1 MAGQRQQPRRAAR
14 AARRIGQ
21 ALLATALGLAWTLP
35 AHAEAAPPDPIDK
48 TMQHCLARA
57 DRSSAAGQVQ
67 CTDEARGSWQLSIDN
82 SLGLIDANA
91 GEGERR
97 AWDASQARWDAWR
110 KEEVRL
116 VHAIYVAT
124 SGSTSAM
131 AEANVL
137 LQPVRDRALT
147 LRAVAQRYAPGVSAL
162 PGATA
167 SAAAAPAA
175 GASAAPASGA
185 SDASRRLRPCSRDAA
200 CEHAQFDLNRYL
212 GTLRMKLPVRTR
224 VTLARAQR
232 TWLAYFDATAP
243 LGTERDRVDLIG
255 ARLATLKRLS
265 ETAGN
270 D

>member
-1 MAGQRQQPRRAAR
+1 MGEQRQQPRRAAR
-14 AARRIGQ
+14 ATRRIGQ
-21 ALLATALGLAWTLP
+21 ALLTAALGLARTMP
-35 AHAEAAPPDPIDK
+35 VPAEAAPPAPIDK
-48 TMQHCLARA
+48 TMQHFLARA

-110 KEEVRL
+110 KEEGRL
-116 VHAIYVAT
+116 VHAVYAAT

-147 LRAVAQRYAPGVSAL
+147 LRGVAQRYAPGVSAL
-162 PGATA
+162 PGATG
-167 SAAAAPAA
+167 SAAAPTAEA
-175 GASAAPASGA
+175 G
-185 SDASRRLRPCSRDAA
+185 DASRSLRPCSRDAA

-212 GTLRMKLPVRTR
+212 GALRMKLPVRTR

-232 TWLAYFDATAP
+232 TWRAYFDATAP

>member
-1 MAGQRQQPRRAAR
+1 MAGQRQQSSRAAR
-14 AARRIGQ
+14 VARRIGQ
-21 ALLATALGLAWTLP
+21 ALFAGALGLAWAMP

-57 DRSSAAGQVQ
+57 DRSSVAGQVQ

-82 SLGLIDANA
+82 ALGLIDANA
-91 GEGERR
+91 GESERR
-97 AWDASQARWDAWR
+97 AWDASQTRWVAWR

-116 VHAIYVAT
+116 VHAVYAAT
-124 SGSTSAM
+124 SGSASAM

-162 PGATA
+162 PGVTA
-167 SAAAAPAA
+167 SAAAASAAA
-175 GASAAPASGA
+175 GSAADAG
-185 SDASRRLRPCSRDAA
+185 DASRRLRPCSRDAA

-212 GTLRMKLPVRTR
+212 GTLRLKLPVRTR

-232 TWLAYFDATAP
+232 TWRAYFDATAP